1 MVIGWGMKGFEF
13 IFLARKWNIDRSR
26 IVSSLNRARKDESSM
41 WLVLFPE
48 GTVLCKETM
57 DKSIEYAKKSD
68 ITFTN
73 KHTLLP
79 KCTGLFHILRS
90 LQSRS
95 EYLFD
100 YTIGYSNHT
109 SKEYAFDKFSLFSIF
124 CEGRG
129 PAEIHMHVDRFK
141 IADIPGISTLPY
153 DEGEETSPD
162 FEDWLYKRFEMKD
175 QLLADFYEK
184 GHFPPS
190 RAGSREIFE
199 VGPLSKQ
206 WVFFFAFFILL
217 ATWGYF
223 LKIHSA

>member
-1 MVIGWGMKGFEF
+1 MKGFEF

-41 WLVLFPE
+41 WLLLFPE

-57 DKSIEYAKKSD
+57 DKSVEYAKKSD
-68 ITFTN
+68 ISFTN

-109 SKEYAFDKFSLFSIF
+109 ADEYAYDKFSPFSVF
-124 CEGRG
+124 CEAKG
-129 PAEIHMHVDRFK
+129 PSQIYIHVDRVK
-141 IADIPGISTLPY
+141 IVDIPGISALPY
-153 DEGEETSPD
+153 DEKEETSAE
-162 FEDWLYKRFEMKD
+162 FEEWLYKRFENKNE
-175 QLLADFYEK
+175 LLAYFYEK

-190 RAGSREIFE
+190 HAGPREVLEISPKRRDWFSFALLILAPIFS
-199 VGPLSKQ
+199 VSLYKK
-206 WVFFFAFFILL
+206 L
-217 ATWGYF
+217 T
-223 LKIHSA
+223 